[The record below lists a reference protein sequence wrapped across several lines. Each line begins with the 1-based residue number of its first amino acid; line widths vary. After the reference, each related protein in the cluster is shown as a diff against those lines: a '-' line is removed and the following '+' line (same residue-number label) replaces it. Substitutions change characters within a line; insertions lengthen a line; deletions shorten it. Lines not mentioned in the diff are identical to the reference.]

1 MKCPACGN
9 NIDQE
14 RFSADLAFCPF
25 CGDDIK
31 AAAAKSHLAFCPY
44 CGQKLDELTNFCP
57 NCGKKLAAQDKPNKA
72 PAAEHSLAESF
83 IERTAKP
90 LVKSIRSSFG
100 RERQIKKLYQQ
111 WAEFSDLPEEAI
123 PSMDDLHE
131 MSASQKESHQSAED
145 DE

>member
-9 NIDQE
+9 NIDQA

-25 CGDDIK
+25 CGQDIK
-31 AAAAKSHLAFCPY
+31 AASASSRLSFCPY
-44 CGQKLDELTNFCP
+44 CGQKLTEMTNFCP
-57 NCGKKLAAQDKPNKA
+57 NCGQKLVGQGQAAKPS
-72 PAAEHSLAESF
+72 AERSLAESF

-111 WAEFSDLPEEAI
+111 WAEFSNLPEEAI